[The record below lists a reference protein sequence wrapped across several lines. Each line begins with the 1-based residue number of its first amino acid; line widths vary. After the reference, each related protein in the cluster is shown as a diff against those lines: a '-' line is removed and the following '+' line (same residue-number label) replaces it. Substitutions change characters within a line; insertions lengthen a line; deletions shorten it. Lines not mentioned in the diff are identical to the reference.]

1 MRRTKGYLGP
11 MQSLVVSMN
20 ERSASAGTVGRGA
33 RAAGMAAAGK
43 GARMDRVGG
52 GLVAFLGAPGIGG
65 PYRTGKALR
74 DGLRPHGFTVRWLCL
89 GPDAQ
94 ALIDRPE
101 WAH

>member
-1 MRRTKGYLGP
+1 
-11 MQSLVVSMN
+11 
-20 ERSASAGTVGRGA
+20 
-33 RAAGMAAAGK
+33 
-43 GARMDRVGG
+43 MDRVGG

-74 DGLRPHGFTVRWLCL
+74 DGLRPYGFTVRWLCL